1 MTRPQNEILIKSHKM
16 PDLIGQILY
25 GEMSSIGENESK
37 EKNALWI
44 DNDIFIY
51 EMYKILKKADELG
64 AFDKN
69 KEADGTTDEDGEPRQ
84 VIYV

>member
-1 MTRPQNEILIKSHKM
+1 M